1 MSIYVCMNWTIDG
14 DLRMVLN
21 GSSSRQ
27 TGITVSCIQHI
38 IQVYLKKNTIRIII
52 TRIYNFFSEPKY
64 D

>member
-1 MSIYVCMNWTIDG
+1 METSALCLMEAVSG
-14 DLRMVLN
+14 H
-21 GSSSRQ
+21 

-52 TRIYNFFSEPKY
+52 TRIYNFFSEPKC